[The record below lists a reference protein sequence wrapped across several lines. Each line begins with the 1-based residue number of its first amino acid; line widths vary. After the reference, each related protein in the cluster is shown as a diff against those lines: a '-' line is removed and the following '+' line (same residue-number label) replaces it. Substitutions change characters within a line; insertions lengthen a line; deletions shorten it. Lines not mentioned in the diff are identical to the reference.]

1 MAVPLK
7 DYPVR
12 PTTPRPTD
20 TPTVTPPEDPADSA
34 LDAQKAAEARALA
47 RERAARLR
55 TANRYSQA
63 AADLQIQIKSLKD
76 AINNEFARSR
86 KQNIADINLMLGQQL
101 DQLREAAGLRGSEF
115 LNAASDAEKATGD
128 VQEAGIRNL
137 VRERADSMTAILEQG
152 AGETDAVRAMLVNA
166 RNWNSNASE
175 ASRTYFD
182 TMQSIN
188 QGITDLNVDTK
199 AALSNAFMT
208 AEGQKEAQ
216 WQDFY
221 NRRSE
226 AMTALGNTYGQQID
240 YLAQA
245 QEQAT
250 DLGNKKAGKQAAA
263 AGLTDTSARRKTA
276 KKGMK
281 KAFAAASNELG
292 KSYVQKPLPDWIDD
306 YEGTAQVERRQ
317 ENTNLASAPV
327 FTGVQRAEGATL
339 RKWSA

>member
-1 MAVPLK
+1 MAVPLT

-12 PTTPRPTD
+12 PTTTRPTGAAPESP
-20 TPTVTPPEDPADSA
+20 TPTPEEVAADA
-34 LDAQKAAEARALA
+34 LAMQKAAERRALA
-47 RERAARLR
+47 RAKAAKLK
-55 TANRYSQA
+55 TANRYSSA
-63 AADLQIQIKSLKD
+63 AADLQSQIKALKD
-76 AINNEFARSR
+76 AIRNEFGRNR
-86 KQNIADINLMLGQQL
+86 KQNISDINLMLGQQL
-101 DQLREAAGLRGSEF
+101 EQLQEAAGLRGAEF

-128 VQEAGIRNL
+128 VQEAGFRNL

-166 RNWNSNASE
+166 RNWNSNASD

-199 AALSNAFMT
+199 AALSNAQMT
-208 AEGQKEAQ
+208 AEGQKEQQ

-226 AMTALGNTYGQQID
+226 AMTALGNTYGQQAD

-245 QEQAT
+245 EE
-250 DLGNKKAGKQAAA
+250 LGLKGIGKRQ
-263 AGLTDTSARRKTA
+263 KTA

-281 KAFAAASNELG
+281 KTFAAASNELG
-292 KSYVQKPLPDWIDD
+292 KSYVQKPLPDWIDN
-306 YEGTAQVERRQ
+306 YEGTAQVDRRQ

-327 FTGVQRAEGATL
+327 FEGVQRAEGATL

>member
-1 MAVPLK
+1 MAIFLVNRPVP
-7 DYPVR
+7 
-12 PTTPRPTD
+12 PTDPRPAADAPDAPKTAEE
-20 TPTVTPPEDPADSA
+20 TAEDLA
-34 LDAQKAAEARALA
+34 KAAEKRALA
-47 RERAARLR
+47 RQKKADLK
-55 TANRYSQA
+55 TAGRYNQA
-63 AADLQIQIKSLKD
+63 AINMQAQIKALKD
-76 AINNEFARSR
+76 AINNEFRRSR
-86 KQNIADINLMLGQQL
+86 KQNMGDISLMLGQQL
-101 DQLREAAGLRGSEF
+101 DQLREAAGLRGAEF

-166 RNWNSNASE
+166 RNWSSNSSD

-199 AALSNAFMT
+199 AALSNAQMT
-208 AEGQKEAQ
+208 AEGQRESV

-226 AMTALGNTYGQQID
+226 AMTALGNAYGDQANT
-240 YLAQA
+240 LAQA
-245 QEQAT
+245 EE
-250 DLGNKKAGKQAAA
+250 LGRKGTGKRQ
-263 AGLTDTSARRKTA
+263 TTA

-281 KAFAAASNELG
+281 KAFAQSANELG
-292 KSYVQKPLPDWIDD
+292 KSYVQKPLPEWIDNW
-306 YEGTAQVERRQ
+306 EGTAQVDRRQ
-317 ENTNLASAPV
+317 ENTNLASAPI
-327 FTGVQRAEGATL
+327 FEGVQRAQGATL